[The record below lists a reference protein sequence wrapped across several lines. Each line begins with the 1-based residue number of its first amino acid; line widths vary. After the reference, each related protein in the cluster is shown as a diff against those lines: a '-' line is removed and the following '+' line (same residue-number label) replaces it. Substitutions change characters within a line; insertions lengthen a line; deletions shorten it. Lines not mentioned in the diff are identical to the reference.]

1 MPNSIAASS
10 SRSRDNPPGWHYNP
24 SSWPA
29 RVPIA
34 IVAFFAGAAALYLA
48 LYQFGV
54 TRSVWDPIYGSD
66 GSRRVLFS
74 PISELFHSRDAV
86 LGAAAYFSE
95 SITSLIGGTR
105 RYERMP
111 WMVFLFGC
119 TCMPFTF
126 VALTLLFAMPAIV
139 HSWCFLC
146 IVASVFSAVL
156 TPFAWDEIWASVLA
170 IRRMQREGATF
181 WAAFSGRA
189 ARAVH

>member
-1 MPNSIAASS
+1 MPDAMLPPFD
-10 SRSRDNPPGWHYNP
+10 RSHDNPPGWHYNP

-34 IVAFFAGAAALYLA
+34 IVAFFAGVAALHLA

-54 TRSVWDPIYGSD
+54 TRSVWDPVFGSM

-74 PISELFHSRDAV
+74 PISALFHSRDAV
-86 LGAAAYFSE
+86 LGAVAYFAE

-146 IVASVFSAVL
+146 IVASALSAVL
-156 TPFAWDEIWASVLA
+156 TPFAWDEIWAAVLA
-170 IRRMQREGATF
+170 IRRMRRRGASF

-189 ARAVH
+189 ARGAH